1 MNKELILNLKGALVK
16 MKSILLP
23 SLEINSW
30 TEESLSNLAE
40 KISDHVPRPLIL
52 IDGVAGSGKT
62 TLAAKFAD
70 ILNANLVHSDD
81 VSWCADP
88 IHWDDEMLVGIVNP
102 WLKGNDVAYKPTG
115 WIKENRPG
123 FIDVDSNKALVIEG
137 MGVSRKTLRAIAT
150 YSIWVDTEP
159 ELARARVV
167 KRDLANGE
175 NGGSIESVT
184 EFANWWDSLLT
195 PLFLEE
201 ESWKY
206 VDVIISGSELDLRSN
221 NLMIHVPS
229 IK

>member
-1 MNKELILNLKGALVK
+1 MKLI
-16 MKSILLP
+16 ILP

-30 TEESLSNLAE
+30 TEESLSNLAK
-40 KISDHVPRPLIL
+40 KISNNVPRPLIL

-62 TLAAKFAD
+62 TLAAKLAD

-88 IHWDDEMLVGIVNP
+88 IHWDGEMISGIVNP
-102 WLKGNDVAYKPTG
+102 WLKKNDVAYKPTG

-123 FIDVDSNKALVIEG
+123 FIDVDSSKALVIEG
-137 MGVSRKTLRAIAT
+137 MGVSRKTLRTIAT

-159 ELARARVV
+159 EIARTRVV
-167 KRDLANGE
+167 QRDLASGE
-175 NGGSIESVT
+175 NGGSIQSIT

-201 ESWKY
+201 KSWRY
-206 VDVIISGSELDLRSN
+206 VDVVVSGSQSDLISN
-221 NLMIHVPS
+221 NLMIHVPG
-229 IK
+229 IL